1 MEHLEKALIIIAENA
16 IVIFEI
22 IGMVFIIY
30 FVMQAVVNIL
40 RRKKNVRLDFTKGLA
55 LSLEFLLASEIL
67 RTIIVREINDLF
79 IVGGIVVMRI
89 AFTLLIH
96 LEISGEKNSKENSK
110 QTDKLR

>member
-1 MEHLEKALIIIAENA
+1 MEHLEKALIFIAENA
-16 IVIFEI
+16 IVVFEI

-30 FVMQAVVNIL
+30 FTVQAVVNIF
-40 RRKKNVRLDFTKGLA
+40 RKTKSVRLDFTKGLA

-67 RTIIVREINDLF
+67 RTIIIREINDLF

-96 LEISGEKNSKENSK
+96 LEINGERNSREKN
-110 QTDKLR
+110 